1 MHESLKFKMT
11 EESKLAGA
19 DAKNKEKNQPE
30 AYCLNDG
37 IFLVPSS
44 LKTDTGVRPK
54 TQKLGKFS
62 LYLVHLTIFV
72 KRLLLAM
79 KIRKF

>member
-1 MHESLKFKMT
+1 MSDFCAFKMT

-19 DAKNKEKNQPE
+19 DAENKEKNQHE

-37 IFLVPSS
+37 IFLVPSL
-44 LKTDTGVRPK
+44 LKAGTGARPEA
-54 TQKLGKFS
+54 QKLEKFW